1 MELKKIL
8 VGLEGL
14 KAKGKLDLDITGL
27 ESNSK
32 NIKEGYMFIAIKGYS
47 VDGHD
52 YINNAIEAGAKVV
65 MACDRPLDCF
75 APPSKFVGLYRS
87 KFRWCPLRPQAAI
100 QSYNMG
106 VGRRRSPEGDRR
118 LRLFP

>member
-32 NIKEGYMFIAIKGYS
+32 KDI
-47 VDGHD
+47 
-52 YINNAIEAGAKVV
+52 
-65 MACDRPLDCF
+65 CL
-75 APPSKFVGLYRS
+75 
-87 KFRWCPLRPQAAI
+87 
-100 QSYNMG
+100 
-106 VGRRRSPEGDRR
+106 
-118 LRLFP
+118 

>member
-14 KAKGKLDLDITGL
+14 KAKGNLDLDITGL

-52 YINNAIEAGAKVV
+52 YINNEI
-65 MACDRPLDCF
+65 
-75 APPSKFVGLYRS
+75 
-87 KFRWCPLRPQAAI
+87 
-100 QSYNMG
+100 
-106 VGRRRSPEGDRR
+106 
-118 LRLFP
+118 

>member
-32 NIKEGYMFIAIKGYS
+32 NIKEGRK
-47 VDGHD
+47 
-52 YINNAIEAGAKVV
+52 
-65 MACDRPLDCF
+65 L
-75 APPSKFVGLYRS
+75 
-87 KFRWCPLRPQAAI
+87 
-100 QSYNMG
+100 
-106 VGRRRSPEGDRR
+106 
-118 LRLFP
+118 

>member
-52 YINNAIEAGAKVV
+52 YINNARYYVSKHDLKRSNSFEKAQS
-65 MACDRPLDCF
+65 
-75 APPSKFVGLYRS
+75 PSMDYNKNKFHL
-87 KFRWCPLRPQAAI
+87 
-100 QSYNMG
+100 
-106 VGRRRSPEGDRR
+106 
-118 LRLFP
+118 